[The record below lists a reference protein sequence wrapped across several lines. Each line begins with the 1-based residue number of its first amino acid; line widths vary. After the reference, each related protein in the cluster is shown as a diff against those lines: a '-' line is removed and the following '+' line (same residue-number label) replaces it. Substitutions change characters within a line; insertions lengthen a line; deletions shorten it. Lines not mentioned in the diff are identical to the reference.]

1 LTGQCKEPRFPAPG
15 CAGRR
20 LHAPRQSGGT
30 SLPSAKSLHPPRL
43 RSSACNRCS
52 KGRIQVKPGRSR
64 GGFTLVEML
73 VVLVIV
79 ALMMALVGTSIS
91 RNISG
96 AEMRTAASKV
106 AASLRYTRTQAI
118 LTKSE
123 QVFLVDAENLTY
135 QAAEREAQKLPE
147 GMKVELNTARSEL
160 TSETAGGIRFY
171 PDGGS
176 TGGNVRLEA
185 NGRIYRVNVA
195 WLTGEASV
203 ERPDD

>member
-1 LTGQCKEPRFPAPG
+1 MRDL
-15 CAGRR
+15 
-20 LHAPRQSGGT
+20 
-30 SLPSAKSLHPPRL
+30 
-43 RSSACNRCS
+43 NR
-52 KGRIQVKPGRSR
+52 
-64 GGFTLVEML
+64 GFTLVEIM

-79 ALMMALVGTSIS
+79 ALMMALVGSSIS

-96 AEMRTAASKV
+96 AQMRTAAGKV

-118 LTKSE
+118 LTKTE
-123 QVFLVDAENLTY
+123 QVFLVDTEKLTY
-135 QAAEREAQKLPE
+135 QAAEREPDELPE

-203 ERPDD
+203 ERPND

>member
-1 LTGQCKEPRFPAPG
+1 
-15 CAGRR
+15 
-20 LHAPRQSGGT
+20 
-30 SLPSAKSLHPPRL
+30 L
-43 RSSACNRCS
+43 RDLNR
-52 KGRIQVKPGRSR
+52 
-64 GGFTLVEML
+64 GFTLVEML

-96 AEMRTAASKV
+96 AQMRTAASKV
-106 AASLRYTRTQAI
+106 AASLRYTRTKAI

-123 QVFLVDAENLTY
+123 QVFLVDTEKLTY
-135 QAAEREAQKLPE
+135 QAADREAEQLPE

-160 TSETAGGIRFY
+160 TSETVGGIRFY

>member
-1 LTGQCKEPRFPAPG
+1 MRDL
-15 CAGRR
+15 
-20 LHAPRQSGGT
+20 
-30 SLPSAKSLHPPRL
+30 
-43 RSSACNRCS
+43 NR
-52 KGRIQVKPGRSR
+52 
-64 GGFTLVEML
+64 GFTLVEIM

-79 ALMMALVGTSIS
+79 ALMMALVGSSIS

-96 AEMRTAASKV
+96 AQMRTAAGKV
-106 AASLRYTRTQAI
+106 AASMRYTRTQAI
-118 LTKSE
+118 LTKTE
-123 QVFLVDAENLTY
+123 QVFLVDTEKLTY
-135 QAAEREAQKLPE
+135 QAGDSEAKELPE

>member
-1 LTGQCKEPRFPAPG
+1 MTGKFKG
-15 CAGRR
+15 
-20 LHAPRQSGGT
+20 
-30 SLPSAKSLHPPRL
+30 SLLERTAWSTR
-43 RSSACNRCS
+43 
-52 KGRIQVKPGRSR
+52 
-64 GGFTLVEML
+64 GFTLVEMM

-79 ALMMALVGTSIS
+79 ALMMALVGTSIA
-91 RNISG
+91 RNVSG
-96 AEMRTAASKV
+96 AEMRTAAGKV

-123 QVFLVDAENLTY
+123 QVFLVDTEKLTY
-135 QAAEREAQKLPE
+135 QAAQREAQELPE